1 MSSKRALIPFFVT
14 LAVIS
19 VVGWAAR
26 TDVSKRIEKIHE
38 QFVFADTHSHPSRF
52 HRANVPKIDLE
63 EIARYQRSLID
74 VVVCCV
80 STDAIYTGNYI
91 ERDGTRIEG
100 GNRIGRKD
108 GHRPTPGEPFAFT
121 LDRFDRIMKN
131 IEDGDAA
138 LAASPSAVLEARKQG
153 KLTLLPALEGGD
165 GLEARIDNLE
175 KLYDKGLRL
184 LQPVHFRANA
194 LGHIQTYPYSPGGLT
209 EFGEEAVKACNRLG
223 ILIDLAHANTQT
235 IMDTLAISTHPVLFS
250 HTECNAL
257 EEGDRHLTD
266 GEIRAISAKGGLIG
280 IWPSGDTLPKMADL
294 VEHIDHVKQLVGVD
308 HASIGSDLRGMSSYT
323 EGFGEEA
330 NFLAIAEALLDH
342 GYSDEEVGKVMGG
355 NFMRV
360 WKEVTNEN

>member
-1 MSSKRALIPFFVT
+1 MSRKSLSIFLFLT
-14 LAVIS
+14 LVVLTVI
-19 VVGWAAR
+19 GR
-26 TDVSKRIEKIHE
+26 TQSSSQQIQKIHE
-38 QFVFADTHSHPSRF
+38 KYVFADTHAHPSRF
-52 HRANVPKIDLE
+52 HRANVPKIEIE
-63 EIARYQRSLID
+63 EIARFQRSLID

-108 GHRPTPGEPFAFT
+108 GHRPEPGEPFAFT
-121 LDRFDRIMKN
+121 LDRMDRILKS
-131 IEDGDAA
+131 IEDGDAV
-138 LAASPSAVLEARKQG
+138 LAASPSAVNEARKNG
-153 KLTLLPALEGGD
+153 KLALLPALEGGD
-165 GLEARIDNLE
+165 GLEASIENLE

-209 EFGEEAVKACNRLG
+209 EFGKEAVKACNRLG
-223 ILIDLAHANTQT
+223 IIIDLAHANTET
-235 IMDTLAISTHPVLFS
+235 IKDTLAISKHPVLFS
-250 HTECNAL
+250 HTECKAL

-266 GEIRAISAKGGLIG
+266 DEIRAIASKGGLIG
-280 IWPSGDTLPKMADL
+280 IWPSGSTLPKMEDM
-294 VEHIDHVKQLVGVD
+294 VRHIDHVKQLVGID
-308 HASIGSDLRGMSSYT
+308 HVSIGSDLRGMSSYT

-330 NFLAIAEALLDH
+330 NFLSIADALIKS
-342 GYSDEEVGKVMGG
+342 GYTNDDVGKVMGG